1 MLPLMETGVAGP
13 AGLRVQE
20 VNEQGDDSATT
31 LPHRMVVHRAQGLMP
46 RQLLARGDH

>member
-46 RQLLARGDH
+46 RQLLARGNH